1 MRLAIM
7 RLAMYRHLHGLSP
20 RFYART
26 RLGDM
31 MSRINNDIGEI
42 QRIATE
48 TRSFGSVLF
57 LAGTLAMLIWH
68 DVRLFLISAVT
79 APLGIWAL
87 ARCRRRLEAHVA
99 VLRQCSA
106 DVGSFL
112 IETLQGVRPVVTS
125 NAQDREVA
133 RFRDRNDAFVRALMS
148 MQLLTYFAG
157 RLPGL
162 ILTTG
167 SGAVFLYGGLEVIGG
182 RLVRRRAWRQ

>member
-48 TRSFGSVLF
+48 TRSFGNVLF

-87 ARCRRRLEAHVA
+87 ARCRRRLE
-99 VLRQCSA
+99 CSA
-106 DVGSFL
+106 PA
-112 IETLQGVRPVVTS
+112 ETRQSGRPSANT
-125 NAQDREVA
+125 AA
-133 RFRDRNDAFVRALMS
+133 
-148 MQLLTYFAG
+148 
-157 RLPGL
+157 
-162 ILTTG
+162 TG
-167 SGAVFLYGGLEVIGG
+167 S
-182 RLVRRRAWRQ
+182 RR